1 MIQQRHKRMTSSKSN
16 EDFLNR
22 MYANEADKR
31 KKKDKVRKLMKS
43 QEVKECSF
51 RPVTNTKRLRKQKK
65 EKAKRRMEK
74 EQHEALL
81 KLIDQNSQIMI
92 EVQGNASS
100 NAETSRNL
108 NIQTTEMTKDEMTK
122 DELEI
127 FDNANS
133 SEDEIYVEEGRISTT
148 P

>member
-51 RPVTNTKRLRKQKK
+51 KPVTNTKRLRKQKK
-65 EKAKRRMEK
+65 EKAKRRMER

-92 EVQGNASS
+92 EVQGNTSS

-133 SEDEIYVEEGRISTT
+133 SEDEIYIEEGRISTT

>member
-22 MYANEADKR
+22 MYANFANEADKR

-51 RPVTNTKRLRKQKK
+51 KPVTNTKRLRKQKK
-65 EKAKRRMEK
+65 EKAKRRMER

-92 EVQGNASS
+92 EVQGNTSS

-108 NIQTTEMTKDEMTK
+108 NI
-122 DELEI
+122 
-127 FDNANS
+127 
-133 SEDEIYVEEGRISTT
+133 
-148 P
+148 

>member
-51 RPVTNTKRLRKQKK
+51 KPVTNTKRLRKQKK
-65 EKAKRRMEK
+65 EKAKRRMER

-92 EVQGNASS
+92 EVQGNTSS

-108 NIQTTEMTKDEMTK
+108 NI
-122 DELEI
+122 
-127 FDNANS
+127 
-133 SEDEIYVEEGRISTT
+133 
-148 P
+148 